1 VLDVL
6 LRDPPALRAALRAL
20 LVPVACGLPLACVF
34 PSDTPTGIEFSWQ
47 FVEGEPSDGEDALRV
62 LTCNGTAIETVAASL
77 DDLEDPT
84 RSGTFRFACDEG
96 FQTATDLARSAS
108 EAFLEL
114 HPHEYDVV
122 LQAEFPG
129 ADAETLAMRTVDVSS
144 RSVTLEL
151 WEFTLAPREWTLALT
166 NASACEQLSLGLYYA
181 DPGAALADETA
192 LDEDGEPVDVLYRT
206 KLASDRGLGLAGEG
220 GPCAGLDGEHRF
232 AGLDRGTYRLEV
244 DVDGTACA
252 IEVDLTAASTTTTVD
267 LAALPCG

>member
-1 VLDVL
+1 MRDVI
-6 LRDPPALRAALRAL
+6 LRAPPAPRAL
-20 LVPVACGLPLACVF
+20 LMLAACGLPLACVF
-34 PSDTPTGIEFSWQ
+34 PADTPTGIEFSWQ

-62 LTCNGTAIETVAASL
+62 LTCSGTAIETVAASI
-77 DDLEDPT
+77 DDLEDST

-96 FQTATDLARSAS
+96 FQTATELARSAS

-122 LQAEFPG
+122 LRAEHVG
-129 ADAETLAMRTVDVSS
+129 ADAETLATRTVDVSS

-151 WEFTLAPREWTLALT
+151 WEFTLAPREWTLQLT
-166 NASACEQLSLGLYYA
+166 NASTCEQLSLGLYYA
-181 DPGAALADETA
+181 DPETALAEETT

-206 KLASDRGLGLAGEG
+206 KLASDRGLGVAAEG
-220 GPCAGLDGEHRF
+220 GPCADLDGEHRF
-232 AGLDRGTYRLEV
+232 IGLDRGTYRLEV

>member
-1 VLDVL
+1 MRDVL
-6 LRDPPALRAALRAL
+6 LRAPRALLALRAAISAA
-20 LVPVACGLPLACVF
+20 ACGLPLACVF
-34 PSDTPTGIEFSWQ
+34 PADTPTGIEFSWQ
-47 FVEGEPSDGEDALRV
+47 FIEGEPSDGEDALRV
-62 LTCNGTAIETVAASL
+62 LTCSGAAVETVAASI

-114 HPHEYDVV
+114 HPHEYDVI
-122 LQAEFPG
+122 LQAEHPG
-129 ADAETLAMRTVDVSS
+129 MDAETLGKRTVDVSA

-151 WEFTLAPREWTLALT
+151 WEFTLPSRAWTLQLA
-166 NASACEQLSLGLYYA
+166 NAAMCDELSLGLYYA
-181 DPGAALADETA
+181 DPEAALAEEA
-192 LDEDGEPVDVLYRT
+192 EIGEDGEPVDVLYRA
-206 KLASDRGLGLAGEG
+206 KLASDRGLGVAAKG
-220 GPCAGLDGEHRF
+220 GSCAGVDGEHLF